1 MDTRILTIED
11 NPEIA
16 DLLRMHLSEAGYR
29 VEIAGD
35 GETGL
40 EMALRG
46 DYALIIL
53 DLMLPGMD
61 GFRVCQRL
69 RAQGKT
75 MSILMLTAKSEE
87 IDKVLGLELGA
98 DDYLAKPFS
107 IRELIARVNA
117 ILRRSR
123 GFPEFGPSS
132 QTLEFDRLTIHPD
145 KRRVT
150 LGGDP
155 VELTL
160 KEFDLLALFAANPGV
175 PFTREQLLDRV
186 WGYSYSGYEHT
197 VNSHINR
204 LRVKIENDPSHPRY
218 IRTVWGYGYRFA
230 ELEELDS

>member
-98 DDYLAKPFS
+98 DDYLTKPFS

-132 QTLEFDRLTIHPD
+132 RTLEFDRLTIHPD